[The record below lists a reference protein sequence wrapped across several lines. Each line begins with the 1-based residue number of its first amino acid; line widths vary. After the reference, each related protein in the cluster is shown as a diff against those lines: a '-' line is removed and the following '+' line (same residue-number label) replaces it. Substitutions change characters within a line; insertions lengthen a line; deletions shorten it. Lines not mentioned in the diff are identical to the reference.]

1 MNTET
6 IKMLELFCGIGS
18 IRKCVSFEEFS
29 IGIVSDRRS
38 AVLLVK
44 GKLTKKKQENSGK
57 KEGKEIKIYVIF
69 VPVSFQI
76 LAQILSK
83 MIKSKIARIVR
94 EITEKVIIE
103 VAKKE
108 LVDYVLSKIPDRKEE
123 LVCFT
128 LFV

>member
-6 IKMLELFCGIGS
+6 IKMLELFCEVGS
-18 IRKCVSFEEFS
+18 VRMCLCFEEFR

-38 AVLLVK
+38 AVFLVK
-44 GKLTKKKQENSGK
+44 GKLSKKKQESSRK
-57 KEGKEIKIYVIF
+57 KEEKEIKIYVIF

-76 LAQILSK
+76 LAKILSK

-103 VAKKE
+103 FAKRE
-108 LVDYVLSKIPDRKEE
+108 LVDYILSKIPRRKRE
-123 LVCFT
+123 LV
-128 LFV
+128 FVNG

>member
-18 IRKCVSFEEFS
+18 IRKCLCFEEFS
-29 IGIVSDRRS
+29 ISIVSDRRS

-44 GKLTKKKQENSGK
+44 GKLSKKKQESSGK
-57 KEGKEIKIYVIF
+57 KEEKEIKIYVIF
-69 VPVSFQI
+69 VPVSFQVLAKI
-76 LAQILSK
+76 LTKI
-83 MIKSKIARIVR
+83 IKSKIARIVR